1 MSYML
6 TIKGLREKLEIERER
21 IAFQLQFIQGE
32 KRKELLELNEE
43 LNNVEKKIDIV
54 EKMIGA

>member
-6 TIKGLREKLEIERER
+6 TIKGLREKLEIERVR